1 MLNYINDQWCR
12 SWVYFSLPSHA
23 CLFQVLH
30 ILLNMFFFF
39 LVELPCCHKKRYRGK
54 LFSAAGRK
62 TSVILTHSQ
71 LITQLNE
78 QQGAAWRETQ
88 EEPTGFPQKHQRG
101 RATVGH
107 LAAIVG
113 MSPFSQKQVVSE
125 TRSNQVHVRCYKT
138 NFSGVEANFLLQV
151 DLTDVRMRSLQ
162 MLLWYM
168 PVQQE
173 RVYFAVVQN
182 SE

>member
-1 MLNYINDQWCR
+1 MFI
-12 SWVYFSLPSHA
+12 PSFTHLVK
-23 CLFQVLH
+23 CV
-30 ILLNMFFFF
+30 FFFF

-54 LFSAAGRK
+54 LFSAAGQK
-62 TSVILTHSQ
+62 AELVLPSVILTHSQ

-107 LAAIVG
+107 LAAILG